1 MDALERLLENGL
13 RPRLVYVV
21 PTHGNPRSST
31 MRAEKR
37 EKLLRLARTRDFYVV
52 ADEVY
57 HLLSWGKG
65 ERAPPPRFR
74 EVEREMLSK
83 EEGQR
88 ERDDGTGTT
97 SSDDRSDD
105 PYAAPAENRLLKTRL
120 LETDDDAAIRASCR
134 SGLSA
139 RYWHRACA
147 SVGSRRARV

>member
-74 EVEREMLSK
+74 RWSGRCCQRK
-83 EEGQR
+83 RGR

-120 LETDDDAAIRASCR
+120 LETDDDDDSRVVS
-134 SGLSA
+134 L
-139 RYWHRACA
+139 
-147 SVGSRRARV
+147 GSFSKILAPGVRLG